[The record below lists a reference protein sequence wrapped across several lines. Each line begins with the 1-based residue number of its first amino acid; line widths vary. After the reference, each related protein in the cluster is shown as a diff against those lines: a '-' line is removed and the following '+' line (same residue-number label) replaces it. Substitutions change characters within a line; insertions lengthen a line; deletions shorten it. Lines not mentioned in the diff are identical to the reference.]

1 MPETRIL
8 RGPLRRALILENP
21 DPVLD
26 AGLVEAGV
34 EVVRIAQTPDRDEL
48 YSVLEKHRPHLL
60 FKRSRFE
67 IDADV
72 LDHAPDLF
80 GVMLCCIGDDSVDKQ
95 AAADRGILVQND
107 PRSNGR
113 SVAEL
118 VIGQLLV
125 GARRIPEAWL
135 EMREGR
141 WEKSNV
147 GRFEVKGRTLG
158 IFGLGSIGKQVARLA
173 ESMGMEILFYDTDE
187 VAVGVGE
194 AMEWQCVDSPAD
206 LFANSDVVTLHLSA
220 EDFRGQLNR
229 GLVSRKILLSLAKNR
244 GSDSPRL
251 FINLSRGF
259 LVAPEDLQA
268 AIDAGSIQQAF
279 IDVFPDE
286 PQAGQRSW
294 SNPYA
299 GEPRVQCTPH
309 IGAATREAQPRIGQK
324 MLRTATLL
332 SRSATVEDCVYAPRR
347 RIDVASSAEAPH
359 SLSVLH
365 ADARGTK
372 KAVDDAIFG
381 AGVDNLQSSHRDF
394 PRYGVAYDLSVLSRS
409 LTDAEVAGMI
419 EEARR
424 ITGREDAV
432 RAVRQVTLVA
442 R

>member
-8 RGPLRRALILENP
+8 RGPLQRALILENP
-21 DPVLD
+21 DSVLD
-26 AGLVEAGV
+26 TGLA
-34 EVVRIAQTPDRDEL
+34 EVGFEVTRVPQTPDRTEL
-48 YSVLEKHRPHLL
+48 YSLLEKHRPHLL
-60 FKRSRFE
+60 FKRSRLE

-125 GARRIPEAWL
+125 GARRIPEAWS

-173 ESMGMEILFYDTDE
+173 ESMGMEVLFYDTDE

-194 AMEWQCVDSPAD
+194 AMEWQFVESPTQ

-229 GLVSRKILLSLAKNR
+229 GLVSRKMLLSLGENR
-244 GSDSPRL
+244 GSDSP
-251 FINLSRGF
+251 
-259 LVAPEDLQA
+259 
-268 AIDAGSIQQAF
+268 
-279 IDVFPDE
+279 
-286 PQAGQRSW
+286 
-294 SNPYA
+294 
-299 GEPRVQCTPH
+299 T
-309 IGAATREAQPRIGQK
+309 
-324 MLRTATLL
+324 LRTKPGP
-332 SRSATVEDCVYAPRR
+332 AP
-347 RIDVASSAEAPH
+347 
-359 SLSVLH
+359 
-365 ADARGTK
+365 
-372 KAVDDAIFG
+372 
-381 AGVDNLQSSHRDF
+381 
-394 PRYGVAYDLSVLSRS
+394 
-409 LTDAEVAGMI
+409 GM
-419 EEARR
+419 EPGFWR
-424 ITGREDAV
+424 
-432 RAVRQVTLVA
+432 
-442 R
+442 